1 MEWFPCNVSAIWL
14 GRPALGFLL
23 SFTTSSCTVKWKS
36 VFFMVQFPPH
46 FFAFHCYPYLQNNS
60 VMRLYAKEQSMHL
73 LTEQVE
79 REQLW
84 TQTAAWELQC
94 SCVCQHERLETKKK
108 PPTCFTVLHQQRN
121 ILLFVLW
128 LWAFL
133 VHSGSLEH
141 WDGDVSSDAGEPD

>member
-1 MEWFPCNVSAIWL
+1 MERFPCNVSAIWL

-84 TQTAAWELQC
+84 TQTAAWELQR

-108 PPTCFTVLHQQRN
+108 NPN
-121 ILLFVLW
+121 LFYSLTSAEKHFVIRFMIVGIFGTFRLA
-128 LWAFL
+128 WAL
-133 VHSGSLEH
+133 R
-141 WDGDVSSDAGEPD
+141 WWCK

>member
-1 MEWFPCNVSAIWL
+1 MERFPCNVSAIWL

-108 PPTCFTVLHQQRN
+108 NPNLFYSFTSAEKH
-121 ILLFVLW
+121 FVIRFMIVGIFGTFRLA
-128 LWAFL
+128 WAL
-133 VHSGSLEH
+133 R
-141 WDGDVSSDAGEPD
+141 WWCK

>member
-1 MEWFPCNVSAIWL
+1 MERFPCNVSAIWL

-46 FFAFHCYPYLQNNS
+46 FLAFHCYPYLQNNS

-84 TQTAAWELQC
+84 TQTAAWELQR
-94 SCVCQHERLETKKK
+94 SCVCQHERLETKKN
-108 PPTCFTVLHQQRN
+108 PQPVLQFYISRETFCYSFYDCGHFWYIQARLS
-121 ILLFVLW
+121 IEMVM
-128 LWAFL
+128 
-133 VHSGSLEH
+133 
-141 WDGDVSSDAGEPD
+141 